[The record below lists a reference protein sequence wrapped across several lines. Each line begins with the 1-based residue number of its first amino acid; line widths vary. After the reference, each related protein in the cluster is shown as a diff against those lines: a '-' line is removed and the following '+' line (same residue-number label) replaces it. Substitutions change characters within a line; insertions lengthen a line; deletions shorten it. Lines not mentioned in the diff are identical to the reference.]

1 MRCLRLLCKIC
12 GRQALIPRPLAVMA
26 SYDRTGAPLG
36 HGGFADVWM
45 GRLHGRDV
53 AIKVLKM
60 YQCSD
65 HEQIRRVSFP
75 WCSVSIVS
83 FGELTVMC
91 VEVLQ
96 GSRDVEGTSTSKRF
110 TADRSHDD
118 RQSIRDGDRMDGK
131 R

>member
-12 GRQALIPRPLAVMA
+12 GRQALIPGPLEVVAY
-26 SYDRTGAPLG
+26 YDPAGVPLG
-36 HGGFADVWM
+36 HGGFADVWK
-45 GRLHGRDV
+45 GGSQGRDV

-65 HEQIRRVSFP
+65 REQIRRVSFQ
-75 WCSVSIVS
+75 WCSISAMS
-83 FGELTVMC
+83 FCELTMMC

-96 GSRDVEGTSTSKRF
+96 GGRNVEGTSSSKRF
-110 TADRSHDD
+110 TIDRSHDD

-131 R
+131 W